1 MSRRESQGRL
11 FKKQYELMDVLGQ
24 GGMATVYRAYDRQ
37 SERAVAIKIMSSAY
51 ADNQEYIDRFLREAQ
66 LVERLEHNRILRI
79 FDYGKHLQFFYLVLE
94 LLEGGSLSEVIAKKP
109 MAFDRVERILIQ
121 IASALDYAHEQKIV
135 HRDLKPSNVLFDKEE
150 NVFLMDFG
158 IAKVTDQTMTAT
170 GQIMGTPAYMSP
182 EQWKSSRVDHRA
194 DIYSCGIMA
203 YEMLT
208 GRTPFTG
215 GSPHQMMFAHLN
227 ERLPMISELIPGFP
241 VEVDKVL
248 RKATAKNPQNRFH
261 TASEFALAL
270 ALAFKSQP
278 QSVEVGGDEERP
290 ATLGLSEAEWVDT
303 DEQAASPLQAGIN
316 ALGNLLQNLEGNERE
331 LQVSA
336 SQVKHI
342 LDSSRKPAEP
352 ASEKHQQGA
361 ALLDRLL
368 ADLEDDSDDEVSS
381 VEIDVQKLF
390 SASKMADGDG
400 KPPSEADL
408 IKKLLTVIEEMPP
421 PDYARMN
428 IKDLLVTGPSQT
440 GKAQAK
446 PPLPSS
452 KQVDEILDKL
462 QSTPSQPPQPTPHL
476 DIADLNN
483 IPRTKGYLGA
493 KVYPAQLQPLMIHR
507 FNQERGLVVIGVE
520 PGSPAELD
528 GVLIGDVLL
537 NLGGQILQNRDD
549 LVAVLNGEIVGK
561 LTSLILLRGGK
572 RQEWEVFLSPFLD

>member
-1 MSRRESQGRL
+1 MSRRESRGRL

-24 GGMATVYRAYDRQ
+24 GGMATVYRAHDRQ
-37 SERAVAIKIMSSAY
+37 SERAVAIKVMSSAY
-51 ADNQEYIDRFLREAQ
+51 TDNQEYIDRFLREAQ
-66 LVERLEHNRILRI
+66 LVERLEHNHILRV

-194 DIYSCGIMA
+194 DIYSVGIMA

-270 ALAFKSQP
+270 ALAFKSQS
-278 QSVEVGGDEERP
+278 QSVEVVSDEERP
-290 ATLGLSEAEWVDT
+290 ATLNLGEAEWVDT
-303 DEQAASPLQAGIN
+303 DEQAASPLQAGVN
-316 ALGNLLQNLEGNERE
+316 ALGNLLQSLEENERE
-331 LQVSA
+331 FQVSA
-336 SQVKHI
+336 SQVKQI
-342 LDSSRKPAEP
+342 LDSSRKPADP
-352 ASEKHQQGA
+352 VSEKRQQGA

-368 ADLEDDSDDEVSS
+368 AGLGDDNDDEASPAG
-381 VEIDVQKLF
+381 IGVQELF
-390 SASKMADGDG
+390 SASKMAEGDSA
-400 KPPSEADL
+400 PPSSL
-408 IKKLLTVIEEMPP
+408 IKQLLTVIEKMPP

-428 IKDLLVTGPSQT
+428 IKDLLVAAPSQT
-440 GKAQAK
+440 GTAQAN
-446 PPLPSS
+446 PPPPSS
-452 KQVDEILDKL
+452 KQVDKILDKL
-462 QSTPSQPPQPTPHL
+462 QSTPPQPAQAVPRL
-476 DIADLNN
+476 DIGNLSDM
-483 IPRTKGYLGA
+483 PRTKGYLGA
-493 KVYPAQLQPLMIHR
+493 KVYPARLQSLMVHR
-507 FNQERGLVVIGVE
+507 FKQERGLVVVGIE

-549 LVAVLNGEIVGK
+549 LVAALNGERVGA
-561 LTSLILLRGGK
+561 LTNLILLRGGK